1 MRHEHDDLNGH
12 LEIKSREYR
21 TSQTE
26 IVHYPPNQPNDVQ
39 ARSSEIVGTFTPRD
53 VVNLLLGGLNDFTFA
68 GGGNGC
74 RYWQSVCYANY
85 AEVPKLTFISIMLIA
100 QYEQK
105 RWIVQGTTTRL
116 FIFLSNQYSTRQ
128 FEQQIVIQQ
137 GTFDVDTVQQ
147 RANQHWTTIQEQVSG
162 QYQTA
167 LQQYQTTQTTQ
178 NRDVAQRWYTL
189 LQALHTSAQAGSLL
203 VQARREDE
211 ESDGEEEDD
220 D

>member
-39 ARSSEIVGTFTPRD
+39 ARSSEIVGNFTPGD
-53 VVNLLLGGLNDFTFA
+53 VVDLLLGGLNDFTFA

-128 FEQQIVIQQ
+128 SEQQIVIH
-137 GTFDVDTVQQ
+137 GK
-147 RANQHWTTIQEQVSG
+147 
-162 QYQTA
+162 YQTA

-178 NRDVAQRWYTL
+178 DRNVAQRWYTL

-203 VQARREDE
+203 VQTRREDE